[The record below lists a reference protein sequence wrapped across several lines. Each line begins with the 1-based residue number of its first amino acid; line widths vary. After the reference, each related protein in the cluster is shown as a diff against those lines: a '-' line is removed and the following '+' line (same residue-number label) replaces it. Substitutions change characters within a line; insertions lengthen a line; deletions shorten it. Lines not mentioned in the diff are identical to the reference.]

1 MPFFSW
7 KSKNRMTVQSAANDF
22 PFCCKRFFNLLRT
35 IFGRTDIRLTGFTML
50 KPDKGKTRMFSG
62 FTSLLSHL
70 PQTVFRPK
78 RFASFRPLLYQH
90 FKVNFLPSYPSPK
103 FHRKTGRPHETVFNK
118 IAFELVFN
126 TLRWRVWHGSF
137 HIASSRTDN
146 RLKAHRSATKRD
158 LNAICLEERTATAS
172 TAGTATTWHDIIKQ
186 FQLCVVV
193 ICGFPLISSINMRS
207 TGLGRRSV

>member
-1 MPFFSW
+1 MRRYAPYNLRQTIFR
-7 KSKNRMTVQSAANDF
+7 SKPNDF
-22 PFCCKRFFNLLRT
+22 SIYWERFSDMPT
-35 IFGRTDIRLTGFTML
+35 WV
-50 KPDKGKTRMFSG
+50 FSG
-62 FTSLLSHL
+62 EYSPLLHL
-70 PQTVFRPK
+70 PQTVFHPK
-78 RFASFRPLLYQH
+78 RFASFRPLLYQR

-103 FHRKTGRPHETVFNK
+103 FHRKTGHPHETVFNK
-118 IAFELVFN
+118 IAFGLVFN

-137 HIASSRTDN
+137 HIPSSRTDN
-146 RLKAHRSATKRD
+146 RLKAHRSATKHD

-172 TAGTATTWHDIIKQ
+172 TAGTAVTWHDIIKQ